1 MTTDKSFDTVIQA
14 LYEAHKAFPAM
25 RFGQILS
32 NAMGDASLF
41 YTEDYSM
48 VDLLNRYMR
57 GLPKGKQLP
66 TACREV
72 TPVERAAVR
81 SLDEAGTTTVRTH
94 IRSHRR
100 EQ

>member
-1 MTTDKSFDTVIQA
+1 MTTDKSFDTVVQA

-57 GLPKGKQLP
+57 GLPKGKLSSEKP
-66 TACREV
+66 E
-72 TPVERAAVR
+72 
-81 SLDEAGTTTVRTH
+81 
-94 IRSHRR
+94 
-100 EQ
+100 